1 MFVRGGTLASI
12 KGDQPW
18 HRSES
23 PSEGILSYLWK
34 SRCRLLMNRSYRPQS
49 HRKKHRLLLSR
60 SPSQC
65 GSEGRTL
72 MSPGENRIARHVKH
86 DGFRVGE
93 IIAYRAWRVINRGWL
108 RSGDDRLH
116 SVLMKD
122 YVWHLNEPASGDV
135 HMHGIY
141 SFQNVI
147 QSKEEYGYDSGVS
160 GPLLFGRV
168 KIWGEIVEHEAG
180 YRSQFGK
187 IVSLDSCDL
196 SHRRFITLVG

>member
-34 SRCRLLMNRSYRPQS
+34 SRCRLLMNRSYRPQG

-60 SPSQC
+60 SPSQR

-72 MSPGENRIARHVKH
+72 MSPGENRIARHLKH

-93 IIAYRAWRVINRGWL
+93 IIAYRAWRVINRGCV
-108 RSGDDRLH
+108 RSGDCHDHSRVLIMGRFAAEAPKITASLEYIDR
-116 SVLMKD
+116 
-122 YVWHLNEPASGDV
+122 
-135 HMHGIY
+135 
-141 SFQNVI
+141 
-147 QSKEEYGYDSGVS
+147 
-160 GPLLFGRV
+160 
-168 KIWGEIVEHEAG
+168 
-180 YRSQFGK
+180 
-187 IVSLDSCDL
+187 SL
-196 SHRRFITLVG
+196 